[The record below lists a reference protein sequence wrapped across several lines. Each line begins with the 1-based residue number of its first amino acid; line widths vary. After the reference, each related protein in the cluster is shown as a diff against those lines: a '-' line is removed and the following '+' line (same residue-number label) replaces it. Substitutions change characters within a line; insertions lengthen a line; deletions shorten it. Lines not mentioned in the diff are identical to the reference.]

1 MKTKILYLGMII
13 ILFQTAC
20 MDRQSENVDTSYGWN
35 WSSNREKEQE
45 HYVILTDN
53 IKLGK
58 YEAAKEHLN
67 WLLKE
72 NPKLNPSLYKSGFT
86 IYENLIKNCNDPRT
100 KILLK
105 DEERKVNELLK
116 KNFPFVE
123 NGS

>member
-1 MKTKILYLGMII
+1 MILIFL
-13 ILFQTAC
+13 QTAC
-20 MDRQSENVDTSYGWN
+20 MDQQSENVNTSYGWN
-35 WSSNREKEQE
+35 WSSNQEKEQE

-86 IYENLIKNCNDPRT
+86 IYENLIKNCNDPRK

-105 DEERKVNELLK
+105 DEERKMNELLK